1 MKNTF
6 SLHLTAGLS
15 PQAVLQGGKLRKTQA
30 ALECNLIRGLAL
42 STILLWRLIFLM
54 LQETPM
60 IANGA
65 AWFSVISQPFCPVL
79 FVISHSGGSL

>member
-42 STILLWRLIFLM
+42 STILLWRLIFLV
-54 LQETPM
+54 LQETPRLM
-60 IANGA
+60 MTWWLGWARVYRAGK
-65 AWFSVISQPFCPVL
+65 L
-79 FVISHSGGSL
+79 